1 MTEPV
6 KFRFGRKDCI
16 PETTEE
22 NPELPEGY
30 PFATWKPEAHENPH
44 ENIDTL
50 LQRLKEN
57 LQMTAQDFIALSS
70 IHGMIAPFNAG
81 SIGTKYRWVGSGPYL
96 SNMYYK
102 LLANKPT
109 YYWQNGFGM
118 NPTDQANNPN
128 YTNFR
133 PFAVGDAEG
142 NPVSTWGFRVGCS
155 NCWNTAQTTMG
166 GPCVW
171 RPTSPS
177 AEDCPNRDQLSDDCF
192 DGFDMDTLER
202 KVTLGSNKEQRCCG
216 DVTFGK
222 DGIQRGA
229 STSCARFTDKT
240 DTKGWSNMFALNYEV
255 GLTHKFDLD
264 EVAFR

>member
-1 MTEPV
+1 
-6 KFRFGRKDCI
+6 
-16 PETTEE
+16 
-22 NPELPEGY
+22 
-30 PFATWKPEAHENPH
+30 
-44 ENIDTL
+44 
-50 LQRLKEN
+50 
-57 LQMTAQDFIALSS
+57 
-70 IHGMIAPFNAG
+70 MIAPFNAG
-81 SIGTKYRWVGSGPYL
+81 SIGTKYRWLGSGPYL

-102 LLANKPT
+102 LLAHGPT

-177 AEDCPNRDQLSDDCF
+177 AEDCPNREQLSDD
-192 DGFDMDTLER
+192 LLPAYIR
-202 KVTLGSNKEQRCCG
+202 PKLS
-216 DVTFGK
+216 
-222 DGIQRGA
+222 
-229 STSCARFTDKT
+229 STSMMSIVSSIPPLISSSILLSSR
-240 DTKGWSNMFALNYEV
+240 WISSPIPPPIIIV
-255 GLTHKFDLD
+255 I
-264 EVAFR
+264 